1 MSMQAVLT
9 QSLTTVQLVSAWLL
23 PVLLAITLHE
33 VAHGWTA
40 RHFGDPTA
48 ARLGRLS
55 LNPLRHIDPVG
66 TVLVPALMLLMP
78 GGVVFGW
85 ARPVPVDWRLLHNPK
100 RDMVWVAAAGPGSN
114 LLMGAGWALCI
125 RAAGQL
131 PADSFVGVPL
141 LLMGVAGVFINSVLA
156 VLNMLP
162 LPPLDG
168 GRVLTGLLP
177 MPYAMRFARIERW
190 GMWILIALLLSGLL
204 GWVLWPGVRMLV
216 ALLLPLSG
224 LRGHQFYRLLEAL
237 S

>member
-1 MSMQAVLT
+1 MQAVLT

-100 RDMVWVAAAGPGSN
+100 RDMVWVAAAGPG
-114 LLMGAGWALCI
+114 
-125 RAAGQL
+125 
-131 PADSFVGVPL
+131 
-141 LLMGVAGVFINSVLA
+141 
-156 VLNMLP
+156 
-162 LPPLDG
+162 
-168 GRVLTGLLP
+168 
-177 MPYAMRFARIERW
+177 
-190 GMWILIALLLSGLL
+190 
-204 GWVLWPGVRMLV
+204 
-216 ALLLPLSG
+216 
-224 LRGHQFYRLLEAL
+224 
-237 S
+237 